1 MKSKLFIIIQLMQI
15 VIIAL
20 SFSLLINGCNCIP
33 CNEKEEAQIPIDV
46 LKKLISLLYQKP
58 ETNSLRNILL
68 QIIFSQNISNQTF

>member
-33 CNEKEEAQIPIDV
+33 CNDKEEAQIPLDV
-46 LKKLISLLYQKP
+46 LKKADQAH
-58 ETNSLRNILL
+58 
-68 QIIFSQNISNQTF
+68 